1 MSEFGLPEYSAL
13 AQILLTII
21 TFIGIVTSMW
31 LSRKALR
38 EVQTDRKLRQ
48 RPFLG
53 FETGGY
59 QLSVEFVK
67 AGKAIPGI
75 DPKYVQKV
83 LPNLPD
89 DAESV
94 RLKDMKKENGET
106 EILFYGQLKNYGL
119 GPALST
125 RITWIPLEIWVGS
138 EKFVVDEK
146 KLSEPL
152 YGETLNS
159 MPSIPTHILPGEQ
172 AKLSR
177 LPTFVEKA
185 FEKKITRVEGVFEIK
200 SVDVFGEKHVT
211 IQRFHLFTNYKS
223 EKPYVHVTFSDFVG
237 TDITL
242 GNISYTHDNST
253 S

>member
-21 TFIGIVTSMW
+21 TFIGIVASMW

-59 QLSVEFVK
+59 QLPIEFVK

-75 DPKYVQKV
+75 NPEYVQKAF
-83 LPNLPD
+83 PNLPN

-94 RLKDMKKENGET
+94 RLKDIRNENGSA

-125 RITWIPLEIWVGS
+125 KITWIPKEIWIGS
-138 EKFVVDEK
+138 ERFVVDEK

-152 YGETLNS
+152 YSEALNS

-177 LPTFVEKA
+177 LPTFVEKD

-200 SVDVFGEKHVT
+200 SKDVFGERHIT
-211 IQRFHLFTNYKS
+211 IQRFHLFADYKC

-237 TDITL
+237 TDIT
-242 GNISYTHDNST
+242 
-253 S
+253 